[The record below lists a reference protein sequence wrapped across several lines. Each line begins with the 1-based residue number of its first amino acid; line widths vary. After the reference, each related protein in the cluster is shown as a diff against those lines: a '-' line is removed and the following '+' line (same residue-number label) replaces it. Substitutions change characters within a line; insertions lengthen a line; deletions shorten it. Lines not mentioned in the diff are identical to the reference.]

1 MAATIRE
8 FTVRVD
14 VDAQSTID
22 EFLGPLVN
30 ALQFYRGETL
40 RIDFVIYKGGS
51 KVNLTGNTFQLI
63 LKDPQDVQFGVI
75 AFSDTII
82 ASDLPA
88 GTFTM
93 EINCDTP
100 EMNTFI
106 NYSTTRQ
113 GFIWELTA
121 FVGVVQD
128 RKLAVAT
135 GLATSDVN
143 QCIEGPSAIAAQI
156 ANTVRWQGLDA
167 IATQTGTARIVNLA
181 IYNVVKPQAI
191 DFYIKSLS
199 GVTVDAIVSIGTDVD
214 DQLLLPNTSLLATT
228 QGETVSFNL
237 LNAPGVVNRNEFG
250 SPTEIRLTIQTA
262 ATASSLVIV
271 PVLRGSQI
279 SDNVPCRFS
288 SSSSSS
294 STSSSSSS
302 SSTMT
307 CGSCIAT
314 TITLTGWPAGGWDL
328 DDVGGVNQNGCQ
340 WTGNNTSD
348 MGISYSTTIAVV
360 GLYWQCTIQKG
371 FDTMIDNTSVLVA
384 GNPCPEGNVWSNFS
398 TAGSC
403 SPTGS
408 LSLT

>member
-63 LKDPQDVQFGVI
+63 LKDPQDVQFVVI
-75 AFSDTII
+75 AFSVTII

-143 QCIEGPSAIAAQI
+143 QCIEGPTAIAAQI
-156 ANTVRWQGLDA
+156 ANTVRWQGLDL
-167 IATQTGTARIVNLA
+167 IATQTGTSRIVNLA
-181 IYNVVKPQAI
+181 IYNVIKPQAI

-199 GVTVDAIVSIGTDVD
+199 GVTVDAVVSIGTDVN
-214 DQLLLPNTSLLATT
+214 DQLL
-228 QGETVSFNL
+228 
-237 LNAPGVVNRNEFG
+237 
-250 SPTEIRLTIQTA
+250 
-262 ATASSLVIV
+262 V
-271 PVLRGSQI
+271 P
-279 SDNVPCRFS
+279 
-288 SSSSSS
+288 
-294 STSSSSSS
+294 
-302 SSTMT
+302 
-307 CGSCIAT
+307 
-314 TITLTGWPAGGWDL
+314 
-328 DDVGGVNQNGCQ
+328 
-340 WTGNNTSD
+340 
-348 MGISYSTTIAVV
+348 
-360 GLYWQCTIQKG
+360 K
-371 FDTMIDNTSVLVA
+371 TSVV
-384 GNPCPEGNVWSNFS
+384 
-398 TAGSC
+398 
-403 SPTGS
+403 
-408 LSLT
+408 